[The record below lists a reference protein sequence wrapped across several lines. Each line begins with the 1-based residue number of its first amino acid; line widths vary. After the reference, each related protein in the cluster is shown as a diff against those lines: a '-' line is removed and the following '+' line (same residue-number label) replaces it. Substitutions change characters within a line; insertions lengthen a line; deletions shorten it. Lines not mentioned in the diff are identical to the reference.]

1 MSGNRLK
8 SHLTKYLRTSEII
21 SVYTDRSDWDRFG
34 LGILWFLSDYWFVLS
49 AYSKLGEWEGYG
61 IRPTPEINKFHLGGK
76 YEKFVASLVS
86 MERSRDEKFVLDF
99 PARTSPVQF
108 ALSLSKEQRIPIQ
121 IWGADSS
128 ISEIG
133 IVDELTD
140 GILFFRLIDRF
151 GKFDAKMI
159 LDVDEISAI
168 DIWSRELRALEAAM
182 TKSAEI
188 VAI

>member
-1 MSGNRLK
+1 M
-8 SHLTKYLRTSEII
+8 
-21 SVYTDRSDWDRFG
+21 
-34 LGILWFLSDYWFVLS
+34 
-49 AYSKLGEWEGYG
+49 
-61 IRPTPEINKFHLGGK
+61 GGK

-86 MERSRDEKFVLDF
+86 MESSRDEKFVLDF

-128 ISEIG
+128 ISAIG

-159 LDVDEISAI
+159 LEVDEISAI
-168 DIWSRELRALEAAM
+168 DIWSRELRALEVAM
-182 TKSAEI
+182 NRSAEI